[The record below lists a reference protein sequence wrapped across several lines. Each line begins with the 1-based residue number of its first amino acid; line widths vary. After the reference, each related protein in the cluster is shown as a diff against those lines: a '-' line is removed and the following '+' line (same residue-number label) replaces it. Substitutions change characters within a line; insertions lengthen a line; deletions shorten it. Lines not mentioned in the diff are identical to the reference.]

1 MLKEVG
7 EVGFCYFII
16 SLVRKQN
23 SQSSDQNQI
32 LIVHV
37 DSSVNYLRQVAL
49 FNECQKLKY
58 FLRRF
63 F

>member
-37 DSSVNYLRQVAL
+37 DSSVNYLRQVAYL
-49 FNECQKLKY
+49 MNA
-58 FLRRF
+58 RN
-63 F
+63 